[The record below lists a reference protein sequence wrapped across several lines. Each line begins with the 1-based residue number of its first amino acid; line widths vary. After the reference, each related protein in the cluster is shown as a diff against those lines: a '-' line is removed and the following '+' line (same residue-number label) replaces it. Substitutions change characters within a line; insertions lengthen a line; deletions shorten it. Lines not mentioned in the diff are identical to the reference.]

1 MFLIDLLSYW
11 EWGGRDPVSNPTG
24 AYHIQHEMFNF
35 LFNENSLY
43 SPVVCMRTVVP
54 HRHKAMNF
62 TCTAFHFVEHKL
74 AALSE
79 SIVPGIALFASK
91 T

>member
-1 MFLIDLLSYW
+1 MRGMSHW
-11 EWGGRDPVSNPTG
+11 EWSGRDRVSNPAG
-24 AYHIQHEMFNF
+24 PYHMEHEMFNF
-35 LFNENSLY
+35 LSIENSYY
-43 SPVVCMRTVVP
+43 SPVVCMRTVVNNQ
-54 HRHKAMNF
+54 HKAMNF
-62 TCTAFHFVEHKL
+62 TCTAFHFVEHKV